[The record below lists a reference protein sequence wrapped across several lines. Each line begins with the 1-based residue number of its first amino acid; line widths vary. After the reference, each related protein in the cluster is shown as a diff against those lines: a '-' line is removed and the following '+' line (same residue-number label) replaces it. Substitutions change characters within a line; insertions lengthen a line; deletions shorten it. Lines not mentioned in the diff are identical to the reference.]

1 MTGAR
6 GPGGMFEHL
15 LSLVGDKLPATS
27 PGFKACALDC
37 RPGCLC
43 IAHHPTTPLSYCIQ
57 RQQLTKLVFQEH
69 GSSSNQFK
77 QPTTYLGQY
86 QMSDRIL
93 PPEKTNH

>member
-43 IAHHPTTPLSYCIQ
+43 IAHRPTEKDEISWNMRKKKETG
-57 RQQLTKLVFQEH
+57 E
-69 GSSSNQFK
+69 SSRV
-77 QPTTYLGQY
+77 TVVL
-86 QMSDRIL
+86 L
-93 PPEKTNH
+93 